1 MVGELITLPLRI
13 SVGAT
18 RLWIRATGETVAV
31 VADATG
37 KLIDKATGN
46 RAVAMPVPPTAPKR
60 DISPSEPAVAPSEPT
75 VARSEPAAPSEPTVA
90 PSEPAVAPAE
100 PVHVSEE
107 PELVEEI
114 AEPGAE
120 DGAGAAIHV
129 DEPWKGYE
137 QMRAEDVIDRLA
149 GTSTAELAAIQLYES
164 GNRGRVTV
172 LDAVKRELQISS
184 NSGSHS

>member
-1 MVGELITLPLRI
+1 MLGGLITLPLRI

-18 RLWIRATGETVAV
+18 RLGIYATGEAVAA

-46 RAVAMPVPPTAPKR
+46 RAVAVPIPPTAPER
-60 DISPSEPAVAPSEPT
+60 DISPSEPAVPPSAP
-75 VARSEPAAPSEPTVA
+75 AVA
-90 PSEPAVAPAE
+90 PSEPAVDTPQTPPAE
-100 PVHVSEE
+100 QVHVSEE
-107 PELVEEI
+107 PELVQEI

-129 DEPWKGYE
+129 NKPWKGYA
-137 QMRAEDVIDRLA
+137 QMRAEDVIDRVA
-149 GTSTAELAAIQLYES
+149 GASAAELAAIQLYES

-172 LDAVKRELQISS
+172 LEAVERELRISS
-184 NSGSHS
+184 NSGSRS